1 MSFTGASPYQFITGA
16 SPYQFTISNIVTEKM
31 NAYNSGGTSPYNT
44 ILEGKNCSINSPYQ
58 SVNITGVD
66 NPTFQNKVEH
76 NQAIT
81 KLFES
86 NSTGMT
92 TMQGLIEQRKSIIE
106 KWDKLGLLDG
116 LDLPNSVAKSNI
128 AQLLECQ
135 AFHMLDEEKEVK
147 KITPPGM
154 KSIRL
159 RYNHKATGKND
170 LWKVYVDGIV
180 NFVSNVTFMC
190 PTETTL
196 DWDEETKDYKAHI
209 SCDANEVIFETKN
222 NLISVIVKNI

>member
-92 TMQGLIEQRKSIIE
+92 TTQGLIEQRKSIIE

-116 LDLPNSVAKSNI
+116 LDMTKKSNI
-128 AQLLECQ
+128 AIMLESQ
-135 AFHMLDEEKEVK
+135 ASRTIKAEDGGLQ
-147 KITPPGM
+147 
-154 KSIRL
+154 SIKL
-159 RYNHKATGKND
+159 RFNHKFTSKRDMWKLIIDGKMYF
-170 LWKVYVDGIV
+170 VSTV
-180 NFVSNVTFMC
+180 NFLC

-196 DWDEETKDYKAHI
+196 DFDEEANDYKAHI
-209 SCDANEVIFETKN
+209 SCDANSAYFEYIPNIELGGDIIIVT
-222 NLISVIVKNI
+222 VKNI